1 MSYYNW
7 KDVFEFGSSKVSKN
21 PAYGLNLTFLFPGIL
36 KIAMIGFVIYCISI
50 ILLMI
55 DSFCQK
61 ISGSMLLPYVFL
73 QSLMGITLLACSIIL
88 NLIFTVLRYPHWN
101 FVLDM
106 QLLTIV
112 LTIVA
117 VIFVFK
123 KKSPYFLLPN
133 ICLCNLW
140 KLPKLIWKNQFKKWW
155 GDKSIPSSLP
165 YKVDKSASHYIFWWM
180 FC

>member
-1 MSYYNW
+1 
-7 KDVFEFGSSKVSKN
+7 
-21 PAYGLNLTFLFPGIL
+21 
-36 KIAMIGFVIYCISI
+36 MIGYVIYCTSM

-106 QLLTIV
+106 QLLIFV
-112 LTIVA
+112 LTCVA

-123 KKSPYFLLPN
+123 KKSPYVAGFFSLIYLGFFTILL
-133 ICLCNLW
+133 LCDYVAMSILTTFNLP
-140 KLPKLIWKNQFKKWW
+140 LPLIWSLLEIKKTYEFL
-155 GDKSIPSSLP
+155 DKATSLE
-165 YKVDKSASHYIFWWM
+165 KSEQ
-180 FC
+180 